1 MDLVSHTGSDRPQLK
16 PKILSRRRCHFLFQ
30 LPPLLPLRGALLGCS
45 AGFLNVPKLKGT
57 HTAMMSGML
66 AGQTAF
72 RALTGEGVVPAVQAV
87 QSTGA
92 TAAGAPTTSAG
103 GASLTPPPSTS
114 APAAA
119 ATLAAAAA
127 IPPSSASAILAA
139 AAATPEVMAAATA
152 AAAAAVSKAEMAP
165 AAPAAS
171 VPSDGGAAADVRKDV
186 SQLACLAAHSNSAP
200 CVCLSTLVITSVP
213 TLYCRGKVRVARWT
227 CLRMTQPSLAPG

>member
-1 MDLVSHTGSDRPQLK
+1 MK
-16 PKILSRRRCHFLFQ
+16 PKVLSRRRCHFLFQ

-87 QSTGA
+87 QSAGA

-127 IPPSSASAILAA
+127 IPPSSASAIPAA

-152 AAAAAVSKAEMAP
+152 AAAAAVSKADATP
-165 AAPAAS
+165 AAPV
-171 VPSDGGAAADVRKDV
+171 VPSAAVDAAVSKDV
-186 SQLACLAAHSNSAP
+186 SQFACLAAHPKAR
-200 CVCLSTLVITSVP
+200 CLSTLTITSAP
-213 TLYCRGKVRVARWT
+213 TLYCRCTVRVARWT
-227 CLRMTQPSLAPG
+227 CLHMTQPSLAPG